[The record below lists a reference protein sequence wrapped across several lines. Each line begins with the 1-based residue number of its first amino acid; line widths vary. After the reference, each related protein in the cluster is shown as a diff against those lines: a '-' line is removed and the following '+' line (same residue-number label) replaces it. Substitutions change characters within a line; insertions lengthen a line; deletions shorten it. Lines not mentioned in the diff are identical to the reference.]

1 MRVVMTDQQKPE
13 IQPGKYRHFKGAEY
27 QILGLTRH
35 SETEA
40 WLVSYRCLY
49 GDYSYWV
56 RPLELF
62 NEWVKVE
69 GVERPRFEYVGEV
82 TPEDLAGIAQ

>member
-1 MRVVMTDQQKPE
+1 MTDQKKPE
-13 IQPGKYRHFKGAEY
+13 ISAGKYRHFKGAEY
-27 QILGLTRH
+27 QVLGLTRH

-56 RPLELF
+56 RPLEQF
-62 NEWVKVE
+62 NELVMNDGKAQ
-69 GVERPRFEYVGEV
+69 PRFEYVGDV
-82 TPEDLAGIAQ
+82 TVEDLAGMAQ